1 MDDNSEDTPL
11 IRSDSDS
18 SLSDS
23 TDICTVEDMVI
34 DWLYIS
40 LFSIPIVPI
49 PTLSDIPVYW
59 DGNGDSIFNEEF
71 NLQTKANS

>member
-1 MDDNSEDTPL
+1 M
-11 IRSDSDS
+11 I
-18 SLSDS
+18 
-23 TDICTVEDMVI
+23 
-34 DWLYIS
+34 YIS

-59 DGNGDSIFNEEF
+59 DGNEDSIFNEEF

>member
-11 IRSDSDS
+11 IYSDSDS

-23 TDICTVEDMVI
+23 TDVCTIEDMII
-34 DWLYIS
+34 DDIYIS
-40 LFSIPIVPI
+40 LFSTPIVPI

-59 DGNGDSIFNEEF
+59 GGNGDSIFNEEF
-71 NLQTKANS
+71 NLQNKENS

>member
-1 MDDNSEDTPL
+1 M
-11 IRSDSDS
+11 I
-18 SLSDS
+18 
-23 TDICTVEDMVI
+23 
-34 DWLYIS
+34 YIS

-49 PTLSDIPVYW
+49 PILSDIPVYW